1 MLSLHWHINPTRCL
15 KLSIFK
21 CMCMYNCTL
30 YMVMAINKTVNIMY
44 LSSLCSICQLTRCLQ
59 LCFNNSTP
67 VWCYS
72 KIAVGVCIILLIC
85 LSHHKVAFRIR
96 VLSFGALHVYFSVT
110 ELLMHRANWFHGFC
124 CRILPLGV
132 NLKMCLLLS
141 LFTLTSW
148 CIIWSIVRRLNL
160 IFMAFFGRTFPTN

>member
-1 MLSLHWHINPTRCL
+1 MTYAKMLSLHWHINPTRCL

-44 LSSLCSICQLTRCLQ
+44 LSFLCSIFQLTRCLQ

-85 LSHHKVAFRIR
+85 LSHHKAAFRIR
-96 VLSFGALHVYFSVT
+96 VLSFGVLHVYCSVT
-110 ELLMHRANWFHGFC
+110 ELLMHRASWFHDY
-124 CRILPLGV
+124 
-132 NLKMCLLLS
+132 LLH
-141 LFTLTSW
+141 FTF
-148 CIIWSIVRRLNL
+148 RR
-160 IFMAFFGRTFPTN
+160 